1 MHKGT
6 VTVNAD
12 GSYTVKGGRWFW
24 CRVKRSERGIDVLEM
39 APGMLEKTASR
50 LFISQAKL
58 TIEKHFPL
66 MSADIAEQVI
76 VSEIIEEESLTKTLD
91 RIEDALN
98 GRDRL

>member
-1 MHKGT
+1 MKYNVPMHKGT

-66 MSADIAEQVI
+66 MSADIAE
-76 VSEIIEEESLTKTLD
+76 SKTP
-91 RIEDALN
+91 
-98 GRDRL
+98 